1 MKKTNSKVTITV
13 PVPGVK
19 KSLKKLKRLKRH
31 LKKANSLVSELA
43 LKNLE
48 LSIRT

>member
-1 MKKTNSKVTITV
+1 MTKTSRTVTITV
-13 PVPGVK
+13 HVPGVK

-43 LKNLE
+43 LKNLM

>member
-1 MKKTNSKVTITV
+1 LKKINSTVRITV
-13 PVPGVK
+13 HVPGVE